1 MRNPKYRAWDTK
13 RKKMWSA
20 EELGRDQLTLS
31 PDGKGFINVSSV
43 STSLSN
49 YLPHLI
55 PRQYT
60 GEQDKHGK
68 DIYQGDLVQNDI
80 KDWCGCVIFQDGRFL
95 VQDEVGL
102 RELKF
107 PAGTIEDEVVG
118 NKYENPE
125 MLKEATE

>member
-1 MRNPKYRAWDTK
+1 MSNPKYRAWDTK

-31 PDGKGFINVSSV
+31 PDGKGFVNVSSV
-43 STSLSN
+43 STKLSR

-55 PRQYT
+55 PLQYT

-68 DIYQGDLVQNDI
+68 DIYQGDLIQNGI
-80 KDWCGCVIFQDGRFL
+80 KDWCGCVVFQNGSFL
-95 VQDEVGL
+95 VRNEVVL

-107 PAGTIEDEVVG
+107 FVGIIEDEVVG

-125 MLKEATE
+125 RLKEATE